1 MVLVMATAIRYQH
14 GMAKKKLKYNCLKC
28 PAYCCTYPDIIVKNS
43 DLKRLAKY
51 FGVSEKK
58 AAKKYTKK
66 STNDGS
72 RILRH
77 KYDEYYGTA
86 CQFLDSEERQCTIY
100 AGRPKICREYPGDGR
115 CGYYDF
121 LTFERDA
128 QEDPDYV
135 AVTNND

>member
-1 MVLVMATAIRYQH
+1 VNKT
-14 GMAKKKLKYNCLKC
+14 
-28 PAYCCTYPDIIVKNS
+28 
-43 DLKRLAKY
+43 DLRRLAKY
-51 FGVSEKK
+51 FEVSEKK
-58 AAKKYTKK
+58 AKKKFTKT
-66 STNDGS
+66 STNDGKM
-72 RILRH
+72 ILRH
-77 KYDEYYGTA
+77 KQDDYFGTA

-100 AGRPKICREYPGDGR
+100 EGRPKICREYPGDGR

>member
-1 MVLVMATAIRYQH
+1 MRKI
-14 GMAKKKLKYNCLKC
+14 KKLKYNCNKC
-28 PAYCCTYPDIIVKNS
+28 PAYCCTYPDIVVSDS

-51 FGVSEKK
+51 FETSVTKAEKK
-58 AAKKYTKK
+58 FTKK
-66 STNDGS
+66 SSNDGS

-77 KYDEYYGTA
+77 KQDEIFGTS
-86 CQFLDSEERQCTIY
+86 CQFLDDEDRQCTIY
-100 AGRPKICREYPGDGR
+100 EGRPKICREYPGDGR

-128 QEDPDYV
+128 QDDPHYI